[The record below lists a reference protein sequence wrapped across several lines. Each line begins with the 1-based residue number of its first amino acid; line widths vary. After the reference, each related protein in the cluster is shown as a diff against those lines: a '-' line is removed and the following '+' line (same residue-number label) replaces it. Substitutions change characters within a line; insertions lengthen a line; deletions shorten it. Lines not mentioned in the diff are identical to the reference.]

1 MSTHENEDRG
11 MLERRQDRRRIHSL
25 CTRGQ
30 ETGFRENLYD
40 PIPYEMRYPYIYI
53 YISACLTRDP
63 TLIEVPLTAFPAD
76 PPVSTWEHFLP
87 RIVSLVADD
96 GILWDGIR
104 VGGMDRET
112 GVFQILTD
120 RERLLMVTGWR
131 VSFCVF

>member
-1 MSTHENEDRG
+1 MHTRSGNG
-11 MLERRQDRRRIHSL
+11 FQGKSL
-25 CTRGQ
+25 RS
-30 ETGFRENLYD
+30 Y
-40 PIPYEMRYPYIYI
+40 PIRDALSVYI
-53 YISACLTRDP
+53 YISTCLTRDP

-76 PPVSTWEHFLP
+76 PPVSIWEHFLP

>member
-1 MSTHENEDRG
+1 MHTRSGNG
-11 MLERRQDRRRIHSL
+11 FQGKSL
-25 CTRGQ
+25 RS
-30 ETGFRENLYD
+30 Y
-40 PIPYEMRYPYIYI
+40 PIRDALSVYI

-96 GILWDGIR
+96 GILWDDGIR
-104 VGGMDRET
+104 VGGMDRTYRET